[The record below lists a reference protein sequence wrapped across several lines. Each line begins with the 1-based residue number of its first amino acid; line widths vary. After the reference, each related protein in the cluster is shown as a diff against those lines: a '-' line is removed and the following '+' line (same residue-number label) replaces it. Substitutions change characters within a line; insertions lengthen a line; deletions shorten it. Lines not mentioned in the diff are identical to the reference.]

1 MEQIN
6 LTKEELETLI
16 IALDELEYNR
26 DQWYQNLD
34 WSVAHVVDRNRK
46 SLVRK
51 IEKLKEEI

>member
-1 MEQIN
+1 MEQID
-6 LTKEELETLI
+6 LTKAELETLI

-34 WSVAHVVDRNRK
+34 WPVAHAVDRNRK

-51 IEKLKEEI
+51 LEKLKEER